1 MADEEEKK
9 EEEEEEDMEEEDM
22 EEEEEEEEGE
32 DGDPIKNIK
41 AFKKLVIKTL
51 EDNEMS

>member
-9 EEEEEEDMEEEDM
+9 EEEEEEDMEEEDI
-22 EEEEEEEEGE
+22 EEEEEEGE